1 VDSAA
6 KTIFT
11 TRPAGDVLVFDIE
24 GEFSRL
30 TSPLPTLHQLVKAQL
45 AFGKRM
51 ILFNFE
57 KAGFVDTFGIQEIV
71 ASYTSTQGLG
81 GKFKLCR
88 LSEKLILIFHIT
100 GLIKVFDVYPTEEAA
115 LQSFVATPSSG
126 SGSTPNP

>member
-1 VDSAA
+1 VDIST
-6 KTIFT
+6 KTVFT
-11 TRPAGDVLVFDIE
+11 ARSAGDVVIFDIE

-57 KAGFVDTFGIQEIV
+57 KAGFVDTFGIGEMV
-71 ASYTSTQGLG
+71 SSYTSTQGLG

-88 LSEKLILIFHIT
+88 LSEKIILLFHIT
-100 GLIKVFDVYPTEEAA
+100 GLIKVFDIYPTEDAA
-115 LQSFVATPSSG
+115 LENFAKPLS
-126 SGSTPNP
+126 

>member
-1 VDSAA
+1 MDSAA

-11 TRPAGDVLVFDIE
+11 TRPVGDVLVFDIE

-57 KAGFVDTFGIQEIV
+57 KAGFVDSFGIGELV
-71 ASYTSTQGLG
+71 SSYTSTQGLG

-88 LSEKLILIFHIT
+88 LSEKIILIFHIT
-100 GLIKVFDVYPTEEAA
+100 GLIRVFDIYPTEDAA
-115 LQSFVATPSSG
+115 LESFAQPAAKG
-126 SGSTPNP
+126 